1 MADGT
6 YFVGRNELLAWI
18 NSTLDLNL
26 TKIEQTA
33 NGAVACQLMDVLY
46 NGAFPMQ
53 KIDFNA
59 NNEYAMIN
67 NYKVLQAFFNKRR
80 IEKSIEV
87 NKLIKGR
94 PLDNMEFIQWLKA
107 FWDKESGDFEPDE
120 DYDAVDRRQI
130 CKTGDI
136 KETSSSMTSSQSA
149 QKAPAPTH
157 ASGIR
162 QGASK
167 MPTSASTR
175 PRSKGS
181 SAAKHQAP
189 AVSPAS
195 KGTTTTTSGIHR
207 TPKSNRDD
215 VTKVDHQAEERI
227 KDLTEQLTEMRM
239 TAEESVREREFYYGK
254 LREIEILCQT
264 PTIGDQ
270 PMMKIIEQILYAPNE
285 EEARAIVTKCQMD
298 NAGNVFAEADE
309 EVENGADDNQDP

>member
-26 TKIEQTA
+26 SKIEQTA
-33 NGAVACQLMDVLY
+33 SGAVACQLMDVLY

-59 NNEYAMIN
+59 HNEYAMIN

-87 NKLIKGR
+87 NKLVKGR

-107 FWDKESGDFEPDE
+107 FWDKESSSFEPDE
-120 DYDAVDRRQI
+120 DYDPIDRRQL
-130 CKTGDI
+130 CKTGDM
-136 KETSSSMTSSQSA
+136 KETGSTNSSQTGPKASTAGNQASA
-149 QKAPAPTH
+149 
-157 ASGIR
+157 IR

-167 MPTSASTR
+167 VPSSTR

-181 SAAKHQAP
+181 STAAKHHPP
-189 AVSPAS
+189 ANTPPAN
-195 KGTTTTTSGIHR
+195 TNTSNSSHRSHR
-207 TPKSNRDD
+207 TGRED
-215 VTKVDHQAEERI
+215 VCKVDHQAEERI
-227 KDLTEQLTEMRM
+227 KELTEQLTEMRM

-264 PTIGDQ
+264 PVVCDL
-270 PMMKIIEQILYAPNE
+270 PMMKTIEQILYAPSE
-285 EEARAIVTKCQMD
+285 EEARSIVTKCQMD
-298 NAGNVFAEADE
+298 YGGTVFAEADE
-309 EVENGADDNQDP
+309 AENGDEDNQDP